1 MESGLPSQRNVRL
14 TEHNGEPAVPTRA
27 LRISHINLGP
37 IQALTYSS
45 GSGQYLL
52 SGSSDRT
59 INLYNPAKACGSS
72 PAAALIQS
80 FKGVHAYEVLS
91 IAVSTDNSRFTSAG
105 GDQSVFLWDVAT
117 AQTLRRFGPVGG
129 RGRRVECLAFAG
141 EGDSIVMSGGFDGA
155 VRMWDARSQNQGK
168 PIMALEDAHDSV
180 TDIKVG
186 KDAEFVTGGLDGR
199 LRWYDVRMGMFWVD
213 FLGRRSSFALEE
225 SSTADTHTPEPG
237 PSLTRH
243 LRFGRTNYIVVS
255 KPPIRFSPC
264 LNLGFDFATDG
275 QSQRQDAEI
284 IQACGRLH
292 EQELSHQILSW
303 RQ

>member
-1 MESGLPSQRNVRL
+1 MESALPSQRNVRL
-14 TEHNGEPAVPTRA
+14 TEHNGEPSVPTCG
-27 LRISHINLGP
+27 LQISHIALGP

-59 INLYNPAKACGSS
+59 INLYNPAKAATSS
-72 PAAALIQS
+72 STAALIQS

-129 RGRRVECLAFAG
+129 RGRRVECVALAG

-155 VRMWDARSQNQGK
+155 VRMWDTRSQNQVK
-168 PIMALEDAHDSV
+168 PIMVLEDAHDSV
-180 TDIKVG
+180 TDVKVG
-186 KDAEFVTGGLDGR
+186 QHAEIVTGGLDGR

-213 FLGRRSSFALEE
+213 FLGRRSSSAIEKYPLAY
-225 SSTADTHTPEPG
+225 TYIPE
-237 PSLTRH
+237 
-243 LRFGRTNYIVVS
+243 
-255 KPPIRFSPC
+255 
-264 LNLGFDFATDG
+264 LNDY
-275 QSQRQDAEI
+275 
-284 IQACGRLH
+284 
-292 EQELSHQILSW
+292 
-303 RQ
+303 